1 MAVARAAAGQQ
12 QQHLAVAAALVCRVR
27 EVMPLDQ
34 QTELL
39 AWMAVL
45 LAEQPE
51 QQIRPLLVEAAA
63 LARAVAVAQTLA
75 LAVRLLWAAAA
86 AAAVA
91 IKHWLTATLALR
103 AEGNLARHN

>member
-1 MAVARAAAGQQ
+1 
-12 QQHLAVAAALVCRVR
+12 
-27 EVMPLDQ
+27 
-34 QTELL
+34 
-39 AWMAVL
+39 MAVL

-63 LARAVAVAQTLA
+63 LARAVAGAAQTLA

-91 IKHWLTATLALR
+91 IKHWLTVTLTPR
-103 AEGNLARHN
+103 AGGNLVQHN